1 MTRKLG
7 CLLVVLLAWE
17 SAHAANPGVI
27 AGYVKDSSGA
37 PQMGAVVEVF
47 VSAAKVGTT
56 VFTDSRGYYE
66 AANLPAGTYQVK
78 ATAMSFLPTLRENV
92 VLHSHARAIVNLTL
106 NTLADALKMIP
117 ARRGPNE
124 EPDDWHWTMRSA
136 ANRPVLRVLEKDKDQ
151 DKDKDAKDNDG
162 ELEQSGSL
170 IVVSQHNNER
180 GGDRSMKG
188 SVSFIAGPEAGG
200 FGGTGDMT
208 TSFALEKSL
217 FSSGTLSFNG
227 NIGASAGDPTGVLR
241 ASYAHDFG
249 DSSRPIFTITYRHF
263 AAPGA
268 AVLNSPYS
276 AVEMSSSDSMT
287 IGSFIDLSYGADLQS
302 MQFAERVTAIKP
314 HGSVDVHL
322 GPNMV
327 VEYRYATSEP
337 DTRATK
343 GFDTAPADLS
353 ESGPRMALTNGNPE
367 VERAAHHEVSVSRRM
382 GDTKVQLAAF
392 VDRVHNLVLTGAGD
406 PTSYSDD
413 VLPDVYSGTFSYG
426 YAPGVSSAGAR
437 VVVQR
442 KISED
447 LTATVDYSTGQAISA
462 GDTTTAWQALAQ
474 RLGVARQHS
483 VGAKLYGVIP
493 GSGTR
498 LIASYKWT
506 SGNALSTVDAFNA
519 SPGQIDPYL
528 SLFIRQ
534 PLPCG
539 SFMAG
544 KMDALLD
551 VRNLLAQGY
560 VPVMGQDGRTVY
572 MVQSARAL
580 RGGLAFTF

>member
-7 CLLVVLLAWE
+7 CLLVVLLAWTHV
-17 SAHAANPGVI
+17 HAGAPSVI
-27 AGYVKDSSGA
+27 AGYVKDASGT

-56 VFTDSRGYYE
+56 VFTDSRGYYQSP
-66 AANLPAGTYQVK
+66 NLAPGTYQVK
-78 ATAMSFLPTLRENV
+78 VTAASFLPSLRENV
-92 VLHSHARAIVNLTL
+92 VLRSGTHLIINLTL
-106 NTLADALKMIP
+106 NTLTDALKLMP
-117 ARRGPNE
+117 ARKGATE
-124 EPDDWHWTMRSA
+124 EPDDWHWTLRST
-136 ANRPVLRVLEKDKDQ
+136 ANRPVLRVLEKDKNE
-151 DKDKDAKDNDG
+151 KNKDARAADG
-162 ELEQSGSL
+162 ELEQSDSL
-170 IVVSQHNNER
+170 IVVSHNNNER
-180 GGDRSMKG
+180 GGDRPLKG
-188 SVSFIAGPEAGG
+188 SVAFIAGSEAGG
-200 FGGTGDMT
+200 FGGAGDMT
-208 TSFALEKSL
+208 TAFALEKSL

-249 DSSRPIFTITYRHF
+249 ATSRPTFTVTYRHF

-276 AVEMSSSDSMT
+276 AIEMSSSDSMSVA
-287 IGSFIDLSYGADLQS
+287 GFIDLNYGADLQS
-302 MQFAERVTAIKP
+302 MQFAGRVTAIKP

-337 DTRATK
+337 DTRTAK

-353 ESGPRMALTNGNPE
+353 ESGPRMALTNGDPE
-367 VERAAHHEVSVSRRM
+367 VENAVHHEVSISRRM
-382 GDTKVQLAAF
+382 GDTKVQLAGF
-392 VDRVHNLVLTGAGD
+392 VDRVRNLVLTGAGD

-442 KISED
+442 KISDD
-447 LTATVDYSTGQAISA
+447 LTATLDYSTGQAISA
-462 GDTTTAWQALAQ
+462 ADSTPAWQSLAQ
-474 RLGVARQHS
+474 SLGVARQHS
-483 VGAKLYGVIP
+483 VGAKVFGYIP
-493 GSGTR
+493 ATGTR

-506 SGNALSTVDAFNA
+506 SGSALSTVDAFNG
-519 SPGQIDPYL
+519 SPGQMDPYL